1 MKNHLRCILL
11 TVVSA
16 ALCTCQLVGLT
27 DSLRCEIVSDVRLLG
42 PVELQGIESIVSLTE
57 LTPFVHEPL
66 VVLEKR
72 RSIQQHGSSDVDS
85 MLQAFEVPLPSITS
99 YDVATSTINPPD
111 NTMAINTKGLLV
123 CIINSRVVVMDTNG
137 VRRADRS
144 LDAFF
149 SGSLSSPPLSRF
161 LCDPRV
167 VFDVFARRF
176 FVTAM
181 TCEGKSTTSQI
192 VLAVS
197 KSENPLDGWWA
208 YQVRPSQLAS
218 NAQSVWFDYPQCTTT
233 ESALFITANL
243 FDNTGNYVQ
252 SFAMELKKQPL
263 LSGMQPSTA
272 DLTRYLQLDNDP
284 YSIYPV
290 PGTSDASSNR
300 AVLISNGFG
309 SSERSSLDV
318 YEFTTSATSVTGVSN
333 SRVSVPP
340 FQPPGFSQ
348 QPSSNVLLSCFDQRG
363 ASAVMTADKIHY
375 VYTVN
380 GPGGRSAIR
389 YVILVR
395 ANGRWRASSSTLIS
409 RANLNLAYPSIAA
422 LPSSAGAARFI
433 LTYTFAGANENPGIA
448 TIILDSAMRA
458 SEEILIRR
466 GDGPVDFQSVFE
478 YGRWADYTTS
488 VADISSPTPGVW
500 TFAPYG
506 NRNRSWNNAL
516 SRIRIP
522 NTTTSAVN
530 HQDIVTS
537 RLEILPTPFLE
548 DVATLRYTTDR
559 AQHVTLRVT
568 SLSGIEYAE
577 LYDNV
582 TEPGTTTIQCA
593 VGHLPSGVYAITLH
607 SESSLQVGM
616 FIKR

>member
-1 MKNHLRCILL
+1 M
-11 TVVSA
+11 VS
-16 ALCTCQLVGLT
+16 
-27 DSLRCEIVSDVRLLG
+27 I
-42 PVELQGIESIVSLTE
+42 TE

-66 VVLEKR
+66 DVMEKR

-111 NTMAINTKGLLV
+111 NTMAINTQGLLV

-137 VRRADRS
+137 LRRADRS

-340 FQPPGFSQ
+340 FQP
-348 QPSSNVLLSCFDQRG
+348 
-363 ASAVMTADKIHY
+363 
-375 VYTVN
+375 
-380 GPGGRSAIR
+380 
-389 YVILVR
+389 
-395 ANGRWRASSSTLIS
+395 
-409 RANLNLAYPSIAA
+409 
-422 LPSSAGAARFI
+422 
-433 LTYTFAGANENPGIA
+433 
-448 TIILDSAMRA
+448 
-458 SEEILIRR
+458 
-466 GDGPVDFQSVFE
+466 
-478 YGRWADYTTS
+478 
-488 VADISSPTPGVW
+488 
-500 TFAPYG
+500 
-506 NRNRSWNNAL
+506 
-516 SRIRIP
+516 
-522 NTTTSAVN
+522 
-530 HQDIVTS
+530 
-537 RLEILPTPFLE
+537 
-548 DVATLRYTTDR
+548 
-559 AQHVTLRVT
+559 
-568 SLSGIEYAE
+568 
-577 LYDNV
+577 
-582 TEPGTTTIQCA
+582 
-593 VGHLPSGVYAITLH
+593 
-607 SESSLQVGM
+607 
-616 FIKR
+616 